1 MGKRYLYNDQSIPDW
16 AWDIWY
22 KGGALNKYSF
32 SIEDEDDECDEGK
45 CAQLIAQFMGWD
57 K

>member
-1 MGKRYLYNDQSIPDW
+1 MGKRYPYNDQSIPDW

-22 KGGALNKYSF
+22 KGGALDKYSF